1 MNTITVLRE
10 SRHKARSVVLERGN
24 SFDEF
29 GAYRVLTSTRFRTE
43 EDAIAFYAAEVAQ
56 NIKKE
61 KGGDKDEPI

>member
-10 SRHKARSVVLERGN
+10 SRYKARSVVLERGN

-43 EDAIAFYAAEVAQ
+43 EDAAAFFEREAIRR
-56 NIKKE
+56 IKKD
-61 KGGDKDEPI
+61 GDMNESN

>member
-43 EDAIAFYAAEVAQ
+43 EDAAAFFEREAIRQ
-56 NIKKE
+56 IKKD
-61 KGGDKDEPI
+61 GDMNESN

>member
-43 EDAIAFYAAEVAQ
+43 EDAAAFFEREAIRR
-56 NIKKE
+56 IKKD
-61 KGGDKDEPI
+61 GDMNESN

>member
-43 EDAIAFYAAEVAQ
+43 EDAAAFFEREAIRR
-56 NIKKE
+56 IKD
-61 KGGDKDEPI
+61 GDMNESN

>member
-43 EDAIAFYAAEVAQ
+43 EDAAAFFAREAIRR
-56 NIKKE
+56 IKKD
-61 KGGDKDEPI
+61 GDMNESN

>member
-29 GAYRVLTSTRFRTE
+29 GAYRVLTSMRFRTE
-43 EDAIAFYAAEVAQ
+43 EDAAAFFEREAIRR
-56 NIKKE
+56 IKKD
-61 KGGDKDEPI
+61 GDMNESN

>member
-24 SFDEF
+24 AFDEF

-43 EDAIAFYAAEVAQ
+43 EDAAAFFEREAIRR
-56 NIKKE
+56 IKKD
-61 KGGDKDEPI
+61 GDMNESN

>member
-43 EDAIAFYAAEVAQ
+43 EDAAAFFEREAIRR
-56 NIKKE
+56 IKKD
-61 KGGDKDEPI
+61 GDMNGSN

>member
-1 MNTITVLRE
+1 MKTITVLRE

-43 EDAIAFYAAEVAQ
+43 EDAAAFFEREAIRR
-56 NIKKE
+56 IKKD
-61 KGGDKDEPI
+61 GDMNGSN

>member
-1 MNTITVLRE
+1 MNITTILQE
-10 SRHKARSVVLERGN
+10 SRCKRRSVVLERGN

-43 EDAIAFYAAEVAQ
+43 EDAIAFYAAEVAR